1 MREYV
6 RTTFA
11 AAAVAAALVLTGC
24 SGDSGGGTGGDK
36 GRDKGAG
43 GSASRGA
50 GQSSTG
56 PSADQETSADD
67 VAGSWIATT
76 DGKIV
81 ALIIQG
87 SDAAVAGE
95 HVCAGTAAKADKV
108 TLKLKCGDGNTDRTT
123 GVVTRGA
130 GGDSITVKWG
140 SGIEDSFKKSAAGDK
155 LPEGI
160 PSDMPKLPGS

>member
-6 RTTFA
+6 RTTVA

-24 SGDSGGGTGGDK
+24 SGDNGADAGGDK
-36 GRDKGAG
+36 GKDTGANGTSG
-43 GSASRGA
+43 GSA
-50 GQSSTG
+50 GQSSTPPG
-56 PSADQETSADD
+56 ADQGTSAD
-67 VAGSWIATT
+67 VAGSWLATT
-76 DGKIV
+76 DGKII

-95 HVCAGTAAKADKV
+95 HVCSGTVAEGDKV
-108 TLKLKCGDGNTDRTT
+108 TLRLKCADGDADRTT
-123 GVVTRGA
+123 GVVTPGA

-140 SGIEDSFKKSAAGDK
+140 SGIKDTFRKSAAGDK

-160 PSDMPKLPGS
+160 PSDLPKLPGS

>member
-11 AAAVAAALVLTGC
+11 AAVVAAALVLTGC
-24 SGDSGGGTGGDK
+24 SGDNGGGTGGDK
-36 GRDKGAG
+36 GRDKAG
-43 GSASRGA
+43 SGGDSG
-50 GQSSTG
+50 GGPSSTP
-56 PSADQETSADD
+56 PSEDRGTSAD
-67 VAGSWIATT
+67 VAGSWTATT

-81 ALIIQG
+81 ALIIEG

-95 HVCAGTAAKADKV
+95 HVCAGTVARTDKV
-108 TLKLKCGDGNTDRTT
+108 TLKLKCGDGSTDRTT
-123 GVVTRGA
+123 GVVTPGA

-155 LPEGI
+155 LPDGI
-160 PSDMPKLPGS
+160 PSEMPKLPGA